1 MFFWNKFCGL
11 AFLILSAF
19 TALPAQDLNFPQV
32 IKNRFI
38 LRNTLMGSKI
48 NKPRDKGKLPVIS
61 FAEPSEKI
69 YYPASSISKRSGQLK
84 TLQSLLPESEMEYV
98 QKIPANFS
106 ICQYGFFCKQELRVE
121 KATKLPI
128 RVRLGSLQQC
138 NYYEGKP

>member
-1 MFFWNKFCGL
+1 MFFWNKFCGS
-11 AFLILSAF
+11 AFLILSAC
-19 TALPAQDLNFPQV
+19 TALPAQNIDVPQV

-38 LRNTLMGSKI
+38 LKNALLDSKI
-48 NKPRDKGKLPVIS
+48 NEPYIIS
-61 FAEPSEKI
+61 FAEHSEKI
-69 YYPASSISKRSGQLK
+69 HYSASSISQQPGQLK
-84 TLQSLLPESEMEYV
+84 TFQFLLAEPKMEYA

-106 ICQYGFFCKQELRVE
+106 TCQYGFFCKQELRVE